1 MAWMTLPFE
10 TFSHI
15 YESLNRLR
23 SKEIREKI
31 WVDRLFG
38 VIGSRVVFSALRLID
53 HDGKEELSDIN
64 VF

>member
-1 MAWMTLPFE
+1 MTLPFE
-10 TFSHI
+10 TFSPI

-23 SKEIREKI
+23 SNEIREKI

-38 VIGSRVVFSALRLID
+38 VIGSRVAFSALRLID
-53 HDGKEELSDIN
+53 RDGKEELSDIN